1 MPWMHGNLQNLAHRG
16 GGTTRSMGKG
26 SRMRQPRAGFRVA
39 DAILG
44 ALALAGC
51 AETELLVNTAKQAKG
66 AGPRSVGPYKI
77 GGPDPIAG
85 GWHYRTA
92 YWEYAATGKD

>member
-1 MPWMHGNLQNLAHRG
+1 
-16 GGTTRSMGKG
+16 MGKG

-39 DAILG
+39 VAILG

-66 AGPRSVGPYKI
+66 DGPRSVGTYKVGSPYQ
-77 GGPDPIAG
+77 IAG
-85 GWHYRTA
+85 VWYYPKEDWDYT
-92 YWEYAATGKD
+92 ETGIASWYGP